1 MAKARKRKTAAR
13 KRSTTAKRRSKS
25 RRRTSKGGRGW
36 LRKLIWLG
44 VAAGFAAGFA
54 SSVVVIRLDR
64 IVRTR
69 FEGQRFRVP
78 SRVYSAPSI
87 LYPGLDIELADLRG
101 SFVRLGYREARGDG
115 SIQQGQYSWQK
126 HRVRVHLRNF
136 EHPTRSEPARDVVFR
151 IRDGFI
157 DEILELPLGRT
168 LGAVLIEPEL
178 LGAYYGPNREQRE
191 LVGLE
196 ALPAHLVDAIVA
208 VEDQRFEAHPGIDVR
223 RIGGALL
230 ANLRAGGIRQGGSTL
245 TQQLV
250 KNFFLTPERTLKRK
264 AHEAVMALLVELRYD
279 KHEILEAYLNE
290 IYLGQRGST
299 EIHGVGE
306 AALRFFGKR
315 VQNVSLAESALLAAL
330 IQSPNGISPYRNPEG
345 ARERRDLVLELMAK
359 QGRIEPAQRDAAIA
373 EPLSLAAITPD
384 PGDARYFLD
393 LLRVQLS
400 DSYDATVLS
409 SQGIKVYSTL
419 ESRTQ
424 RLAAT
429 ALREGIEKLER
440 QFPALVS
447 DDPTRVLQGCI
458 IAIRPQTGEIVAL
471 VGGRDYQ
478 LSQFDRCTQ
487 ARRPAGSTFKPFVYI
502 AGLEPR
508 LGGPAITLAS
518 FLDDS
523 PLEIATP
530 SGPWQ
535 PRNFDREFHGRV
547 GVREALERSFN
558 VATARL
564 AQEVGIGRVADVAR
578 RMGIESALP
587 LVPSLA
593 LGVAD
598 VSPLEMARAYATLA
612 GGGIR
617 PQIHSIEDLVD
628 LAGRTLER
636 RELHHKR
643 VIDAGTAYLVTSL
656 LQGVVHRGTAAG
668 VRSTGI
674 EGPIAAK
681 TGTSDEERDLWFVG
695 YTPELVAVVWIGFD
709 EPRSIGFASS
719 RGALPIWRRF
729 IGELTGGKI
738 HGQFPRPPSVVVADV
753 DPLTGARALW
763 GCPDRRRELF
773 IEGALPEQ
781 VCPSGAVTGS
791 EQDGFGQTQERFFE
805 WLRRHL

>member
-1 MAKARKRKTAAR
+1 
-13 KRSTTAKRRSKS
+13 
-25 RRRTSKGGRGW
+25 
-36 LRKLIWLG
+36 LIWLG
-44 VAAGFAAGFA
+44 MAAGFVAGFA

-64 IVRTR
+64 VVRAR

-87 LYPGLDIELADLRG
+87 LYPGMDIELADLRG
-101 SFVRLGYREARGDG
+101 TFVRLGYREAG
-115 SIQQGQYSWQK
+115 SGGSVQQGQYSWQK
-126 HRVRVHLRNF
+126 HRIRVYLRAF

-151 IRDGFI
+151 IRDRFI
-157 DEILELPLGRT
+157 DEILELPAGRT
-168 LGAVLIEPEL
+168 LGAVLIEPEQ

-191 LVGLE
+191 LIGLDD
-196 ALPAHLVDAIVA
+196 LPPHLVDAIVA
-208 VEDQRFEAHPGIDVR
+208 VEDQRFEVHPGIDVR

-279 KHEILEAYLNE
+279 KREILETYLNE

-315 VQNVSLAESALLAAL
+315 VQNLSLAESALLAAL

-345 ARERRDLVLELMAK
+345 ARERRDLVLALMTQ
-359 QGRIEPAQRDAAIA
+359 QGRIKPAQRDAAIA

-384 PGDARYFLD
+384 SGDARYFLD

-440 QFPALVS
+440 QHPALVS
-447 DDPTRVLQGCI
+447 DDPIRSLQGCI
-458 IAIRPQTGEIVAL
+458 VAVRPQTGEIVAL
-471 VGGRDYQ
+471 VGGRDYR

-508 LGGPAITLAS
+508 VGGPTITLAS
-518 FLDDS
+518 FVDDS
-523 PLEIATP
+523 PLEVATP
-530 SGPWQ
+530 SGPWR
-535 PRNFDREFHGRV
+535 PRNFDHEFHGRV

-564 AQEVGIGRVADVAR
+564 AQEIGIGRVADVAHR
-578 RMGIESALP
+578 LGIESKLP

-612 GGGIR
+612 SGGIR
-617 PQIHSIEDLVD
+617 PQIHSIEDLVNP
-628 LAGRTLER
+628 AGETLER
-636 RELHHKR
+636 RDLHHKR
-643 VIDAGTAYLVTSL
+643 VIDAGTVYLATSM
-656 LQGVVHRGTAAG
+656 LQGVAHRGTAAG

-674 EGPIAAK
+674 KGPIAAK
-681 TGTSDEERDLWFVG
+681 TGTSDKERDLWFIG

-729 IGELTGGKI
+729 IGELTGGQV

-753 DPLTGARALW
+753 DPVTGARALW
-763 GCPDRRRELF
+763 GCPDRRREIFL
-773 IEGALPEQ
+773 EGTLPEQ
-781 VCPSGAVTGS
+781 VCPSGAFTGS
-791 EQDGFGQTQERFFE
+791 DQDGFQKTQDNFFD

>member
-1 MAKARKRKTAAR
+1 MSKRMH
-13 KRSTTAKRRSKS
+13 
-25 RRRTSKGGRGW
+25 GW
-36 LRKLIWLG
+36 IRKLIWFG
-44 VAAGFAAGFA
+44 VAVGFVAGFA

-87 LYPGLDIELADLRG
+87 IYPGLDIQLADLRG
-101 SFVRLGYREARGDG
+101 TFVRLGYRQAGSDG
-115 SIQQGQYSWQK
+115 SVQQGQYSWQK
-126 HRVRVHLRNF
+126 HRVRVHLRAF
-136 EHPTRSEPARDVVFR
+136 EHPTRSEPARDVVF
-151 IRDGFI
+151 IVRDGFI
-157 DEILELPLGRT
+157 EEILELPVGRT
-168 LGAVLIEPEL
+168 LGAVLLQPEQ
-178 LGAYYGPNREQRE
+178 LGAYYGPDRAQRE
-191 LVGLE
+191 LISLE
-196 ALPAHLVDAIVA
+196 DLPLHLVDAIVA

-279 KHEILEAYLNE
+279 KREILETYLNE

-299 EIHGVGE
+299 AIHGVGE
-306 AALRFFGKR
+306 AALRFFGKTA
-315 VQNVSLAESALLAAL
+315 QNLSLAESALLAAL

-345 ARERRDLVLELMAK
+345 ARGRRDLVLGLMAE

-373 EPLSLAAITPD
+373 EPLNLAAITAD

-393 LLRVQLS
+393 FLRVQLS

-409 SQGIKVYSTL
+409 SQGLKVYSTL

-429 ALREGIEKLER
+429 ALREGIEQLER
-440 QFPALVS
+440 QFPALVP
-447 DDPTRVLQGCI
+447 DDPTRALQGCI

-487 ARRPAGSTFKPFVYI
+487 ARRPSGSTFKPFVYI

-508 LGGPAITLAS
+508 VGGPAITLAS

-547 GVREALERSFN
+547 SVREAIERSFN

-564 AQEVGIGRVADVAR
+564 AQEIGIGRVADVAR
-578 RMGIESALP
+578 RMGIESELP

-598 VSPLEMARAYATLA
+598 VSPLEMARAYATIA
-612 GGGIR
+612 GGGVR
-617 PQIHSIEDLVD
+617 PQVHAIEDLVD
-628 LAGRTLER
+628 PAGETLER
-636 RELHHKR
+636 RELRHKR
-643 VIDAGTAYLVTSL
+643 VIDAGTASLATSL
-656 LQGVVHRGTAAG
+656 LQGVAHRGTAAG

-674 EGPIAAK
+674 TGPIAAK
-681 TGTSDEERDLWFVG
+681 TGTSDEEHDLWFVG
-695 YTPELVAVVWIGFD
+695 YTPELVVAVWIGFD

-729 IGELTGGKI
+729 IGELTGGQI
-738 HGQFPRPPSVVVADV
+738 HGQFPRPPSIVVADI
-753 DPLTGARALW
+753 DPVTGARALW

-773 IEGALPEQ
+773 LEGTLPEE
-781 VCPSGAVTGS
+781 VCPSGAVARS
-791 EQDGFGQTQERFFE
+791 DEDGFQRTQERFFE

>member
-1 MAKARKRKTAAR
+1 
-13 KRSTTAKRRSKS
+13 
-25 RRRTSKGGRGW
+25 
-36 LRKLIWLG
+36 LIWLG
-44 VAAGFAAGFA
+44 VAAGFVAGFA

-64 IVRTR
+64 IVQAR

-78 SRVYSAPSI
+78 SRVYSSPSI
-87 LYPGLDIELADLRG
+87 IYPGLDIELADLRG
-101 SFVRLGYREARGDG
+101 TFVRLGYREAGSDG
-115 SIQQGQYSWQK
+115 SVQQGQYSWQK
-126 HRVRVHLRNF
+126 HRIRAHLRAF

-157 DEILELPLGRT
+157 EEILELPLGRT
-168 LGAVLIEPEL
+168 LGAVLIEPEQ
-178 LGAYYGPNREQRE
+178 LGAYYGPDREQRE
-191 LVGLE
+191 LVELE
-196 ALPAHLVDAIVA
+196 DLPSHLVDAIVS

-264 AHEAVMALLVELRYD
+264 AHEAVMALLVEFHYD
-279 KHEILEAYLNE
+279 KREILEAYLNE

-306 AALRFFGKR
+306 ATLRFFGKR
-315 VQNVSLAESALLAAL
+315 VQNLSLAESALLAAL

-345 ARERRDLVLELMAK
+345 ARNRRNLVLELMAE
-359 QGRIEPAQRDAAIA
+359 QGRIKAAQRDAAIA

-393 LLRVQLS
+393 LLRIQLS

-440 QFPALVS
+440 QFPALVAN
-447 DDPTRVLQGCI
+447 DLTRALQGCI
-458 IAIRPQTGEIVAL
+458 VAIRPQTGEIVAL

-508 LGGPAITLAS
+508 VGGPAITLAS

-523 PLEIATP
+523 PLEVATP

-535 PRNFDREFHGRV
+535 PRNFDREFHGRI

-564 AQEVGIGRVADVAR
+564 AQQIGIGRVADVAR

-612 GGGIR
+612 GGGVR
-617 PQIHSIEDLVD
+617 PQVHSIEDLVD
-628 LAGRTLER
+628 LAGETLER

-643 VIDAGTAYLVTSL
+643 VIDAGTVYLVTSL
-656 LQGVVHRGTAAG
+656 LQGVAHRGTAAG

-674 EGPIAAK
+674 KGPIAAK

-729 IGELTGGKI
+729 IGELTGGQI
-738 HGQFPRPPSVVVADV
+738 HGQFSRPSNVIVADV
-753 DPLTGARALW
+753 DPVTGARALR

-773 IEGALPEQ
+773 LEGALPEE
-781 VCPSGAVTGS
+781 VCPGGGLTESDD
-791 EQDGFGQTQERFFE
+791 DGLRRTQERFFE

>member
-1 MAKARKRKTAAR
+1 MA
-13 KRSTTAKRRSKS
+13 
-25 RRRTSKGGRGW
+25 
-36 LRKLIWLG
+36 WLG

-64 IVRTR
+64 IVRAR

-87 LYPGLDIELADLRG
+87 IYPGLDIELADLRG
-101 SFVRLGYREARGDG
+101 AFVRLGYREAGSDG
-115 SIQQGQYSWQK
+115 SFQQGQYSWQK
-126 HRVRVHLRNF
+126 HRVRAHLRAF

-157 DEILELPLGRT
+157 EEILELPAGRT
-168 LGAVLIEPEL
+168 LGAVLLEPEQ

-191 LVGLE
+191 LVELE
-196 ALPAHLVDAIVA
+196 DLPPHLIDAIVA

-245 TQQLV
+245 TKQLV

-279 KHEILEAYLNE
+279 KREILETYLNE

-315 VQNVSLAESALLAAL
+315 VQNLSLAESALLAAL

-345 ARERRDLVLELMAK
+345 ARTRRDLVLELMAE
-359 QGRIEPAQRDAAIA
+359 QGRIKPAQRDAAIA

-384 PGDARYFLD
+384 PRDARYFLD
-393 LLRVQLS
+393 FLRIQLS

-409 SQGIKVYSTL
+409 SQGLKVYSTL

-429 ALREGIEKLER
+429 ALREGLEQLER
-440 QFPALVS
+440 QYPALVT
-447 DDPTRVLQGCI
+447 DDLTRAIQGCI
-458 IAIRPQTGEIVAL
+458 VAIRPQTGEIVAL

-502 AGLEPR
+502 AGLEPGV
-508 LGGPAITLAS
+508 GGPAITLAS

-523 PLEIATP
+523 PLEVATP

-547 GVREALERSFN
+547 SVREALERSFN

-564 AQEVGIGRVADVAR
+564 AQQIGIGRVADVAR

-628 LAGRTLER
+628 PAGETLER

-656 LQGVVHRGTAAG
+656 LQGVAHRGTAAG

-674 EGPIAAK
+674 KGPIAAK
-681 TGTSDEERDLWFVG
+681 TGTSDEERDLWFIG
-695 YTPELVAVVWIGFD
+695 YTPELVAVVWLGFD

-729 IGELTGGKI
+729 IGELTGGQI

-753 DPLTGARALW
+753 DPVTGARALR

-773 IEGALPEQ
+773 LEGALPKE
-781 VCPSGAVTGS
+781 VCPGGALTGS
-791 EQDGFGQTQERFFE
+791 EQDGFRRTQESFFE
-805 WLRRHL
+805 WLRKHL

>member
-1 MAKARKRKTAAR
+1 LANARKRKTTAR
-13 KRSTTAKRRSKS
+13 KRSTTSKRRSKS
-25 RRRTSKGGRGW
+25 RRRTSKRASGW
-36 LRKLIWLG
+36 LRKLAWFG
-44 VAAGFAAGFA
+44 VTVGFVAGFA
-54 SSVVVIRLDR
+54 SSLVVIRLDR
-64 IVRTR
+64 IVRER

-78 SRVYSAPSI
+78 SRVYSTPSI
-87 LYPGLDIELADLRG
+87 IYPGLEVELADLRG
-101 SFVRLGYREARGDG
+101 SFVRLGYREAGRDG
-115 SIQQGQYSWQK
+115 SVQQGQYSWQK
-126 HRVRVHLRNF
+126 HRVRVHLRAF

-157 DEILELPLGRT
+157 EEILELPSGRT
-168 LGAVLIEPEL
+168 LGAVLIEPEQ
-178 LGAYYGPNREQRE
+178 LGAYYGSDRSQRE
-191 LVGLE
+191 LVSLE
-196 ALPAHLVDAIVA
+196 DLPPHLVDAIVS
-208 VEDQRFEAHPGIDVR
+208 VEDQRFEVHPGIDVR

-264 AHEAVMALLVELRYD
+264 ANEAVMALLVEFRYG
-279 KHEILEAYLNE
+279 KREILETYLNE

-315 VQNVSLAESALLAAL
+315 VQNLTLAESALLAAL
-330 IQSPNGISPYRNPEG
+330 ISSPNGISPYRNPDG
-345 ARERRDLVLELMAK
+345 ARARRDLVLELMAE

-393 LLRVQLS
+393 LLRIQLS
-400 DSYDATVLS
+400 EHYDATVLS
-409 SQGIKVYSTL
+409 SQGLKVYSTL

-424 RLAAT
+424 RLAAI
-429 ALREGIEKLER
+429 ALREGIEQLES
-440 QFPALVS
+440 QHPELVS
-447 DDPTRVLQGCI
+447 DDPIRALQGCI

-471 VGGRDYQ
+471 VGGRDYR

-502 AGLEPR
+502 AALEPR
-508 LGGPAITLAS
+508 VGGPAITLAS

-523 PLEIATP
+523 PLEVATP

-564 AQEVGIGRVADVAR
+564 AQDIGIGRVADVAH
-578 RMGIESALP
+578 RMGVESKLP

-612 GGGIR
+612 GGGVR
-617 PQIHSIEDLVD
+617 PQVHSIEDLVD
-628 LAGRTLER
+628 TAGETLER
-636 RELHHKR
+636 RELRHKR
-643 VIDAGTAYLVTSL
+643 VIDAGTAYLITSM
-656 LQGVVHRGTAAG
+656 LQGVAHRGTAAG

-674 EGPIAAK
+674 KGPIAAK
-681 TGTSDEERDLWFVG
+681 TGTSDEERDLWFIG

-729 IGELTGGKI
+729 VGELTGGQI
-738 HGQFPRPPSVVVADV
+738 HGQFPRPSSIVVEDV
-753 DPLTGARALW
+753 DPITGARALW

-773 IEGALPEQ
+773 LEGTVPEE
-781 VCPSGAVTGS
+781 VCPSGAAKGS
-791 EQDGFGQTQERFFE
+791 EEDGFQRTQERFFE
-805 WLRRHL
+805 WLRKHL

>member
-1 MAKARKRKTAAR
+1 LANARKRKPAAR
-13 KRSTTAKRRSKS
+13 KRSATAKRRSKPK
-25 RRRTSKGGRGW
+25 RRTSKGARGW

-44 VAAGFAAGFA
+44 VAAGFVAGFA
-54 SSVVVIRLDR
+54 SSVIVIRLDR
-64 IVRTR
+64 VVRAR

-87 LYPGLDIELADLRG
+87 LYPGMDIELADLRG
-101 SFVRLGYREARGDG
+101 TFVRLGYREAG
-115 SIQQGQYSWQK
+115 SGGSVSQGQYSWQK
-126 HRVRVHLRNF
+126 HRIRVHLRAF

-151 IRDGFI
+151 IRDRFI
-157 DEILELPLGRT
+157 DEILELPAGRT
-168 LGAVLIEPEL
+168 LGAVLIEPEQ

-191 LVGLE
+191 LIGLDD
-196 ALPAHLVDAIVA
+196 LPPHLVDAIVA
-208 VEDQRFEAHPGIDVR
+208 VEDQRFEVHPGIDVR

-279 KHEILEAYLNE
+279 KREILETYLNE

-315 VQNVSLAESALLAAL
+315 VQNLSLAESALLAAL

-345 ARERRDLVLELMAK
+345 ARERRDLVLVLMTK

-384 PGDARYFLD
+384 SGDARYFLD

-440 QFPALVS
+440 QHPALVS
-447 DDPTRVLQGCI
+447 DDPIRSLQGCI
-458 IAIRPQTGEIVAL
+458 VAVRPQTGEIVAL
-471 VGGRDYQ
+471 VGGRDYR

-508 LGGPAITLAS
+508 VGGPTITLAS
-518 FLDDS
+518 FVDDS
-523 PLEIATP
+523 PLEVATP
-530 SGPWQ
+530 SGPWR
-535 PRNFDREFHGRV
+535 PRNFDHEFHGRV

-564 AQEVGIGRVADVAR
+564 AQEIGIGRVADVAHR
-578 RMGIESALP
+578 LGIESKLP

-612 GGGIR
+612 SGGIR
-617 PQIHSIEDLVD
+617 PQIHSIEDLVNP
-628 LAGRTLER
+628 AGETLER
-636 RELHHKR
+636 RDLHHKR
-643 VIDAGTAYLVTSL
+643 VIDAGTVYLATSM
-656 LQGVVHRGTAAG
+656 LQGVAHRGTAAG

-674 EGPIAAK
+674 KGPIAAK
-681 TGTSDEERDLWFVG
+681 TGTSDKERDLWFIG

-729 IGELTGGKI
+729 IGELTGGQV

-753 DPLTGARALW
+753 DPVTGARALW
-763 GCPDRRRELF
+763 GCPDRRREIFL
-773 IEGALPEQ
+773 EGTLPEQ
-781 VCPSGAVTGS
+781 VCPSGAFTGS
-791 EQDGFGQTQERFFE
+791 DQDGFQKTQDNFFD

>member
-1 MAKARKRKTAAR
+1 M
-13 KRSTTAKRRSKS
+13 SKQVH
-25 RRRTSKGGRGW
+25 GW
-36 LRKLIWLG
+36 LRKLIWFG
-44 VAAGFAAGFA
+44 VAVGFVAGFA

-69 FEGQRFRVP
+69 FEGQRFLVP

-101 SFVRLGYREARGDG
+101 TFVRLGYRQAGSDG
-115 SIQQGQYSWQK
+115 SVQQGQYSWQK
-126 HRVRVHLRNF
+126 HRVRVHLRAF
-136 EHPTRSEPARDVVFR
+136 EHPTRSEPARDVVF
-151 IRDGFI
+151 IVRDGFI
-157 DEILELPLGRT
+157 EEILELPVGRT
-168 LGAVLIEPEL
+168 LGAVLLQPEQ
-178 LGAYYGPNREQRE
+178 LGAYYGPDRAQRE
-191 LVGLE
+191 LIRLE
-196 ALPAHLVDAIVA
+196 ALPLHLVDAIVA

-264 AHEAVMALLVELRYD
+264 VHEAVMALLVELRYD
-279 KHEILEAYLNE
+279 KREILETYLNE

-299 EIHGVGE
+299 AIHGVGE
-306 AALRFFGKR
+306 AALRFFGKPA
-315 VQNVSLAESALLAAL
+315 QNLSLAESALLAAL

-345 ARERRDLVLELMAK
+345 ARGRRDLVLGLMAE

-373 EPLSLAAITPD
+373 EPLNLAAITAD

-393 LLRVQLS
+393 FLRVQLS

-409 SQGIKVYSTL
+409 SQGLKVYSTL

-429 ALREGIEKLER
+429 ALREGIEQLER
-440 QFPALVS
+440 QFPALVP
-447 DDPTRVLQGCI
+447 DDPTRALQGCI

-487 ARRPAGSTFKPFVYI
+487 ARRPSGSTFKPFVYI

-508 LGGPAITLAS
+508 VGGPVITLAS

-523 PLEIATP
+523 PLEVATP

-547 GVREALERSFN
+547 SVREAIERSFN

-564 AQEVGIGRVADVAR
+564 AQEIGIGRVADVAR
-578 RMGIESALP
+578 RMGIESELP

-598 VSPLEMARAYATLA
+598 VSPLEMARAYATIA
-612 GGGIR
+612 GGGVR
-617 PQIHSIEDLVD
+617 PQVHAIEDLVNP
-628 LAGRTLER
+628 AGETLER
-636 RELHHKR
+636 RELRHKR
-643 VIDAGTAYLVTSL
+643 VIDAGTAYLATSL
-656 LQGVVHRGTAAG
+656 LQGVAHRGTAAG

-674 EGPIAAK
+674 TGPIAAK
-681 TGTSDEERDLWFVG
+681 TGTSDEEHDLWFVG
-695 YTPELVAVVWIGFD
+695 YTPELVVAVWIGFD

-729 IGELTGGKI
+729 IGELTGGQI
-738 HGQFPRPPSVVVADV
+738 HGQFPRPPSIVVADI
-753 DPLTGARALW
+753 DPVTGARALW

-773 IEGALPEQ
+773 LEGTLPEE
-781 VCPSGAVTGS
+781 VCPGGAVAGS
-791 EQDGFGQTQERFFE
+791 EEDGRQRTQERFFE

>member
-1 MAKARKRKTAAR
+1 M
-13 KRSTTAKRRSKS
+13 SKQVH
-25 RRRTSKGGRGW
+25 GW
-36 LRKLIWLG
+36 LRKLIWFG
-44 VAAGFAAGFA
+44 VAVGFVAGFA

-69 FEGQRFRVP
+69 FEGQRFLVP

-101 SFVRLGYREARGDG
+101 TFVRLGYRQAGSDG
-115 SIQQGQYSWQK
+115 SVQQGQYSWQK
-126 HRVRVHLRNF
+126 HRVRVHLRAF
-136 EHPTRSEPARDVVFR
+136 EHPTRSEPARDVVF
-151 IRDGFI
+151 IVRDGFI
-157 DEILELPLGRT
+157 EEILELPVGRT
-168 LGAVLIEPEL
+168 LGAVLLQPEQ
-178 LGAYYGPNREQRE
+178 LGAYYGPDRAQRE
-191 LVGLE
+191 LIRLE
-196 ALPAHLVDAIVA
+196 ALPLHLVDAIVA

-264 AHEAVMALLVELRYD
+264 VHEAVMALLVELRYD
-279 KHEILEAYLNE
+279 KREILETYLNE

-299 EIHGVGE
+299 AIHGVGE
-306 AALRFFGKR
+306 AALRFFGKPA
-315 VQNVSLAESALLAAL
+315 QNLSLAESALLAAL

-345 ARERRDLVLELMAK
+345 ARGRRDLVLGLMAE

-373 EPLSLAAITPD
+373 EPLNLAAITAD

-393 LLRVQLS
+393 FLRVQLS

-409 SQGIKVYSTL
+409 SQGLKVYSTL

-429 ALREGIEKLER
+429 ALREGIEQLER
-440 QFPALVS
+440 QFPALVP
-447 DDPTRVLQGCI
+447 DDPTRALQGCI

-487 ARRPAGSTFKPFVYI
+487 ARRPSGSTFKPFVYI

-508 LGGPAITLAS
+508 VGGPVITLAS

-523 PLEIATP
+523 PLEVATP

-547 GVREALERSFN
+547 SVREAIERSFN

-564 AQEVGIGRVADVAR
+564 AQEIGIGRVADVAR
-578 RMGIESALP
+578 RMGIESELP

-598 VSPLEMARAYATLA
+598 VSPLEMARAYATIA
-612 GGGIR
+612 GGGVR
-617 PQIHSIEDLVD
+617 PQVHAIEDLVD
-628 LAGRTLER
+628 PAGEILER
-636 RELHHKR
+636 RELRHKR
-643 VIDAGTAYLVTSL
+643 VIDAGTAYLATSL
-656 LQGVVHRGTAAG
+656 LQGVAHRGTAAG

-674 EGPIAAK
+674 TGPIAAK
-681 TGTSDEERDLWFVG
+681 TGTSDEEHDLWFVG
-695 YTPELVAVVWIGFD
+695 YTPELVVAVWIGFD

-729 IGELTGGKI
+729 IGELTGGQI
-738 HGQFPRPPSVVVADV
+738 HGQFPRPPSIVVADI
-753 DPLTGARALW
+753 DPVTGARALW

-773 IEGALPEQ
+773 LEGTLPEE
-781 VCPSGAVTGS
+781 VCPGGAVAGS
-791 EQDGFGQTQERFFE
+791 EEDGRQRTQERFFE

>member
-1 MAKARKRKTAAR
+1 M
-13 KRSTTAKRRSKS
+13 SKQVH
-25 RRRTSKGGRGW
+25 GW
-36 LRKLIWLG
+36 LRKLIWFG
-44 VAAGFAAGFA
+44 VAVGFVAGFA

-69 FEGQRFRVP
+69 FEGQRFLVP

-101 SFVRLGYREARGDG
+101 TFVRLGYRQAGSDG
-115 SIQQGQYSWQK
+115 SVQQGQYSWQK
-126 HRVRVHLRNF
+126 HRVRVHLRAF
-136 EHPTRSEPARDVVFR
+136 EHPTRSEPARDVVF
-151 IRDGFI
+151 IVRDGFI
-157 DEILELPLGRT
+157 EEILELPVGRT
-168 LGAVLIEPEL
+168 LGAVLLQPEQ
-178 LGAYYGPNREQRE
+178 LGAYYGPDRAQRE
-191 LVGLE
+191 LIRLE
-196 ALPAHLVDAIVA
+196 ALPLHLVDAIVA

-264 AHEAVMALLVELRYD
+264 VHEAVMALLVELRYD
-279 KHEILEAYLNE
+279 KREILETYLNE

-299 EIHGVGE
+299 AIHGVGE
-306 AALRFFGKR
+306 AALRFFGKPA
-315 VQNVSLAESALLAAL
+315 QNLSLAESALLAAL

-345 ARERRDLVLELMAK
+345 ARGRRDLVLGLMAE

-373 EPLSLAAITPD
+373 EPLNLAAITAD

-409 SQGIKVYSTL
+409 SQGLKVYSTL

-429 ALREGIEKLER
+429 ALREGIEQLER
-440 QFPALVS
+440 QFPALVP
-447 DDPTRVLQGCI
+447 DDPTRALQGCI

-487 ARRPAGSTFKPFVYI
+487 ARRPSGSTFKPFVYI

-508 LGGPAITLAS
+508 VGGPVITLAS

-523 PLEIATP
+523 PLEVATP

-547 GVREALERSFN
+547 SVREAIERSFN

-564 AQEVGIGRVADVAR
+564 AQEIGIGRVADVAR
-578 RMGIESALP
+578 RMGIESELP

-598 VSPLEMARAYATLA
+598 VSPLEMARAYATIA
-612 GGGIR
+612 GGGVR
-617 PQIHSIEDLVD
+617 PQVHAIEDLVNP
-628 LAGRTLER
+628 AGETLER
-636 RELHHKR
+636 RELRHKR
-643 VIDAGTAYLVTSL
+643 VIDAGTAYLATSL
-656 LQGVVHRGTAAG
+656 LQGVAHRGTAAG

-674 EGPIAAK
+674 TGPIAAK
-681 TGTSDEERDLWFVG
+681 TGTSDEEHDLWFVG
-695 YTPELVAVVWIGFD
+695 YTPELVVAVWIGFD

-729 IGELTGGKI
+729 IGELTGGQI
-738 HGQFPRPPSVVVADV
+738 HGQFPRPPSIVVADI
-753 DPLTGARALW
+753 DPVTGARALW

-773 IEGALPEQ
+773 LEGTLPEE
-781 VCPSGAVTGS
+781 VCPGGAVAGS
-791 EQDGFGQTQERFFE
+791 EEDGRQRTQERFFE